1 MILFPFLDS
10 SLWNQP
16 TMGKRWGRRG
26 NLSKRLRGEDI
37 YIHNS
42 EFFQTAVSPPP
53 LSTCMLNC
61 FSCVQL
67 FATPWLLPPWDSP
80 GKSTGVGCHCLLGGL
95 PDPGSNPSPS
105 CLLRWQLVLHH
116 QCHWQARVYLLIR
129 PFTQIGLSCGLKQRS
144 VTYLLLHSS
153 ATCCAD

>member
-1 MILFPFLDS
+1 
-10 SLWNQP
+10 
-16 TMGKRWGRRG
+16 
-26 NLSKRLRGEDI
+26 
-37 YIHNS
+37 
-42 EFFQTAVSPPP
+42 
-53 LSTCMLNC
+53 MLNC

-67 FATPWLLPPWDSP
+67 FATPWLVPPWDSP

-129 PFTQIGLSCGLKQRS
+129 PFAQIGLSCGLIS
-144 VTYLLLHSS
+144 ALLLTYCFTLLARAVRTELLPIHWRWRGRSGEGDPKDDETVVQKVPAAAAVKTGS
-153 ATCCAD
+153 VQGTNIGVRL